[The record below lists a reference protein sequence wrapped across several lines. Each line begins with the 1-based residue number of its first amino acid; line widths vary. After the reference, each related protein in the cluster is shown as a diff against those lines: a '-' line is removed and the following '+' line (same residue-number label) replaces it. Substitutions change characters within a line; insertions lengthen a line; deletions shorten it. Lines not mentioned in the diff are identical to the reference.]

1 MLVQPRVPEGARN
14 PPLTQSGMEDGKQ
27 VSRQCGESCGSTL
40 VRASEC
46 PLHRPLWALGSME
59 CTHSQAIWI

>member
-27 VSRQCGESCGSTL
+27 VSR
-40 VRASEC
+40 
-46 PLHRPLWALGSME
+46 
-59 CTHSQAIWI
+59 